1 MPRPTDRL
9 SSLPPFS
16 HQARH
21 SIDDSS
27 LPTIPHPPSPPP
39 SDAQSTTAAVGTAS
53 PPFLSQRRYSAIP
66 LISSLAEPAPNV
78 AVETFPYTNHL
89 NTGVYNSLSR
99 IPSYRLPSPVS
110 LPSRHDSRIQRDRG
124 MSVSPVSSISSIDAP
139 VTSRY
144 SYLIQ
149 PLSGI
154 PQSPASSRMSL
165 PASLPPPAPPPTVPP
180 PPPPL
185 PLPLSQSQDEQAS
198 ETLLMGLPL
207 DGAYFAPGPDSL
219 AAGLHLPQ
227 SNGSTSNAGIA
238 GGSNRGIEP
247 EDAAPTVTYG
257 IPLRPEATSALP
269 TQPQNIFQ
277 RVHNSTSQ
285 GFGRLHSRMFGE
297 HRPSRPLS
305 ITQFVRRHRMLSSHP
320 PTPAL
325 AIIGLVTSVLVFI
338 ALMAFL
344 WVSTFAANIVA
355 IVYSFS
361 VLIACMFVL
370 VEYKQKKRRLESDE
384 ERGSSG
390 LSLFGRSRASG
401 PSGDAGGSQPE
412 MDVVQASE
420 IIVIPRMP
428 VHRVVGEGEADPEL
442 PPYSRGGTTE
452 ILDIPAPPPPLVDR

>member
-9 SSLPPFS
+9 STLPPFS

-21 SIDDSS
+21 SVDDSS
-27 LPTIPHPPSPPP
+27 LPTIPHPPSPP
-39 SDAQSTTAAVGTAS
+39 SDPQLATAAVGTAAN
-53 PPFLSQRRYSAIP
+53 PPFLVQRRYSAIP
-66 LISSLAEPAPNV
+66 LISSVAEPAPNA
-78 AVETFPYTNHL
+78 AVEAFPYTNHL

-139 VTSRY
+139 LTSRY

-154 PQSPASSRMSL
+154 PQSPALSEMSR
-165 PASLPPPAPPPTVPP
+165 PTS
-180 PPPPL
+180 PPPL
-185 PLPLSQSQDEQAS
+185 PPAIPLPPPLLSSQDEQPL
-198 ETLLMGLPL
+198 ETSSMGLPL
-207 DGAYFAPGPDSL
+207 DGVYFPPGPESL
-219 AAGLHLPQ
+219 AAGLHLPPMNESS
-227 SNGSTSNAGIA
+227 SNIA
-238 GGSNRGIEP
+238 GSSNRGIEP
-247 EDAAPTVTYG
+247 ASPDTVPVVTYG
-257 IPLRPEATSALP
+257 IPLRPEATDALP
-269 TQPQNIFQ
+269 TPPRNIFQ
-277 RVHNSTSQ
+277 HMHNSTSQ

-305 ITQFVRRHRMLSSHP
+305 ISQFVRRHRMLSSHP

-338 ALMAFL
+338 ALMVFL

-361 VLIACMFVL
+361 VLIACTFVL
-370 VEYKQKKRRLESDE
+370 VEYKQKKRRSESDE

-390 LSLFGRSRASG
+390 LSLFGRGRG
-401 PSGDAGGSQPE
+401 GTSGDTGSQPE
-412 MDVVQASE
+412 MDIVQASE

-442 PPYSRGGTTE
+442 PPYSRGGAAE
-452 ILDIPAPPPPLVDR
+452 ILDISAPPPPLDR